1 MIGLVLILLAV
12 FGLAGGSYSS
22 DLPPVGPI
30 TVEDPPTT
38 STDWTP
44 VPSGT
49 LEKIEVQR
57 EGGIAFETYSF
68 TIDDPAQLAELA
80 ALLPAELPQID
91 GPTGACAD
99 CWSYRFV
106 FDYVDAN
113 EAILREYDDVSV
125 PDSLQAFTAAIN
137 DYIGSGAVQP
147 IAPDVE

>member
-1 MIGLVLILLAV
+1 M
-12 FGLAGGSYSS
+12 
-22 DLPPVGPI
+22 
-30 TVEDPPTT
+30 
-38 STDWTP
+38 
-44 VPSGT
+44 
-49 LEKIEVQR
+49 QR
-57 EGGIAFETYSF
+57 EGGIAFEAYSF

-80 ALLPAELPQID
+80 APLPAELPQID

-113 EAILREYDDVSV
+113 EAIVREYDDASI

-147 IAPDVE
+147 SEPDVN

>member
-1 MIGLVLILLAV
+1 M
-12 FGLAGGSYSS
+12 
-22 DLPPVGPI
+22 
-30 TVEDPPTT
+30 
-38 STDWTP
+38 
-44 VPSGT
+44 
-49 LEKIEVQR
+49 QR
-57 EGGIAFETYSF
+57 AGGIAFEAYSF

-80 ALLPAELPQID
+80 ALLPAELPQI
-91 GPTGACAD
+91 GEPQGACAD

-147 IAPDVE
+147 QRARRQLTPGRLAARRSVQRRGMARARLPLPLE

>member
-12 FGLAGGSYSS
+12 LGLAGGSWGV
-22 DLPPVGPI
+22 PPVGPV

-49 LEKIEVQR
+49 LQKIEVQR
-57 EGGIAFETYSF
+57 EGGIAFEVYSF
-68 TIDDPAQLAELA
+68 TIDDPAELAELA
-80 ALLPAELPQID
+80 GTLPAELPQID

-113 EAILREYDDVSV
+113 EAVVREYDDASI
-125 PDSLQAFTAAIN
+125 PDTLQAFTAAIN

-147 IAPDVE
+147 SEPDVN

>member
-1 MIGLVLILLAV
+1 MIGLLLILLAF
-12 FGLAGGSYSS
+12 FGLAGGSSS
-22 DLPPVGPI
+22 DVPPVGPV

-44 VPSGT
+44 VPPGT
-49 LEKIEVQR
+49 LQKIEVQR
-57 EGGIAFETYSF
+57 EGGIAFQAYSF
-68 TIDDPAQLAELA
+68 TIDDPAKLAELA
-80 ALLPAELPQID
+80 ALLPAELPQI
-91 GPTGACAD
+91 GEPQGACAD

-113 EAILREYDDVSV
+113 EAVLREYDDANI

-147 IAPDVE
+147 SEPDVN